1 MAVRP
6 QTANQRLITA
16 SMCAA
21 PCTIPNRENPTTS
34 KVASVSSSFG
44 FVPGFGSISSILIED
59 GILARHDEIGS
70 IVSPQKTIL
79 IHPSVNKLL
88 DQQPWAK
95 AKVRERPSASH
106 SPPMLPSPHV
116 PEIAARARAS
126 CFPRLRAGSTQLGA
140 NLLCRPGQKRARG
153 PDRSPTSVYAPLYA
167 GQMAK
172 FDLASALTRK
182 ECVPSACARSA

>member
-1 MAVRP
+1 VECAISGRCWWEGKQAPLARAKQAASEFSTRAGCGRRPNSAAIVLIAARVRLECRAVR
-6 QTANQRLITA
+6 
-16 SMCAA
+16 A
-21 PCTIPNRENPTTS
+21 PR
-34 KVASVSSSFG
+34 
-44 FVPGFGSISSILIED
+44 
-59 GILARHDEIGS
+59 
-70 IVSPQKTIL
+70 
-79 IHPSVNKLL
+79 LL
-88 DQQPWAK
+88 DKQPWAK

>member
-1 MAVRP
+1 MPPRAQS
-6 QTANQRLITA
+6 QTAKIRRRQLSPRF
-16 SMCAA
+16 
-21 PCTIPNRENPTTS
+21 
-34 KVASVSSSFG
+34 VQFG
-44 FVPGFGSISSILIED
+44 CMPGFGSISSILIED
-59 GILARHDEIGS
+59 GIHARHDEIGRHRQS
-70 IVSPQKTIL
+70 IFITIL
-79 IHPSVNKLL
+79 TLPSVNKLL
-88 DQQPWAK
+88 DKQPWAK

-126 CFPRLRAGSTQLGA
+126 CFPRLRAGSTELGA

-153 PDRSPTSVYAPLYA
+153 PDRSPTPVYAPLYA

-182 ECVPSACARSA
+182 ECVPRPARAA

>member
-21 PCTIPNRENPTTS
+21 PFTIPNRENPT
-34 KVASVSSSFG
+34 
-44 FVPGFGSISSILIED
+44 SSIVPPFRPVWLH
-59 GILARHDEIGS
+59 ARIWIDFVDFDRRRISRAARRIGG

-88 DQQPWAK
+88 DKQPWAK

-116 PEIAARARAS
+116 PEIEARARAS
-126 CFPRLRAGSTQLGA
+126 CFPRLHGSTQLGA

-153 PDRSPTSVYAPLYA
+153 PDRSPTPVYAPLYA

-182 ECVPSACARSA
+182 ECVPSACARAA

>member
-1 MAVRP
+1 MVQSAAHNCVDVKSPMHNPKPRKSDDVKS
-6 QTANQRLITA
+6 RL
-16 SMCAA
+16 
-21 PCTIPNRENPTTS
+21 R
-34 KVASVSSSFG
+34 
-44 FVPGFGSISSILIED
+44 FVQFWFHARIWIDFVDFDRRRNSRATRRDRQHRQSIFN
-59 GILARHDEIGS
+59 
-70 IVSPQKTIL
+70 TIL
-79 IHPSVNKLL
+79 TLPSVNKLQ

-126 CFPRLRAGSTQLGA
+126 CFPRLHGSTQLGA

-153 PDRSPTSVYAPLYA
+153 PDRSPTPVYAPLYA

-182 ECVPSACARSA
+182 ECVPSACARAA